1 MQVIGKRKKGIW
13 ARRVSRANKEVV
25 VKKRTL
31 GKTALL
37 VMMAAI
43 LLTGCV
49 GGGEARTES
58 ERVELGTAE
67 SARVELDMGV
77 GALVIEGGAT
87 DLLEGEF
94 TYSHDSWK
102 PVVEYEVRGS
112 EGLLTVSQ
120 PSDLETTG
128 FLNIK
133 YEWDLRFNSEVPM
146 DMKID
151 MGVGGGD
158 LELGDLNLRKLTID
172 VGVGGADISLDGDWE
187 ADLEASI
194 KGGVGGLK
202 VTLPRDVG
210 VRVEAESG
218 LGAVGAPGFDRDG
231 DIYTNDA
238 YGRTDVTLDIKL
250 DVGVGGIELNLR
262 G

>member
-1 MQVIGKRKKGIW
+1 M
-13 ARRVSRANKEVV
+13 
-25 VKKRTL
+25 KKRTL
-31 GKTALL
+31 GRAALL
-37 VMMAAI
+37 VVMAV

-58 ERVELGTAE
+58 EQVELGTAE
-67 SARVELDMGV
+67 SARVQIDMGV
-77 GALVIEGGAT
+77 GVLVIEGGAK

-218 LGAVGAPGFDRDG
+218 LGAVGAPGFNRDG

-238 YGRTDVTLDIKL
+238 YGRTNMTLNVKVE
-250 DVGVGGIELNLR
+250 VGVGGVELNL
-262 G
+262 GP

>member
-1 MQVIGKRKKGIW
+1 MREKEDMVRKRLLNTAGLLAVVIG
-13 ARRVSRANKEVV
+13 
-25 VKKRTL
+25 
-31 GKTALL
+31 LL
-37 VMMAAI
+37 VS
-43 LLTGCV
+43 GCAEV
-49 GGGEARTES
+49 GEARTES

-67 SARVELDMGV
+67 SARVQIDMGV
-77 GALVIEGGAT
+77 GALVIEGGAN

-120 PSDLETTG
+120 PSDLGTIG
-128 FLNIK
+128 FPNVK

-146 DMKID
+146 EMKID
-151 MGVGGGD
+151 MGVGGA
-158 LELGDLNLRKLTID
+158 ELQMGGLNLRELNID

-218 LGAVGAPGFDRDG
+218 LGAVGAPGFNQDG

-238 YGRTDVTLDIKL
+238 YGRTDVTLNVKL
-250 DVGVGGIELNLR
+250 EVGVGGVELNL
-262 G
+262 GG

>member
-1 MQVIGKRKKGIW
+1 VRKQK
-13 ARRVSRANKEVV
+13 
-25 VKKRTL
+25 L

-49 GGGEARTES
+49 GGGETRTES
-58 ERVELGTAE
+58 ERVELGSAE
-67 SARVELDMGV
+67 SARVQIDMGV
-77 GALVIEGGAT
+77 GALVIEGGAN

-120 PSDLETTG
+120 PSDLGTIG
-128 FLNIK
+128 FPNVK

-146 DMKID
+146 EMTID
-151 MGVGGGD
+151 MGVGGA
-158 LELGDLNLRKLTID
+158 ELQMGGLNLRELNID

-218 LGAVGAPGFDRDG
+218 LGAVGAPGFNQDG

-238 YGRTDVTLDIKL
+238 YGRTDVTLNVKL
-250 DVGVGGIELNLR
+250 EVGVGGVELNL
-262 G
+262 GG

>member
-1 MQVIGKRKKGIW
+1 
-13 ARRVSRANKEVV
+13 
-25 VKKRTL
+25 
-31 GKTALL
+31 
-37 VMMAAI
+37 
-43 LLTGCV
+43 
-49 GGGEARTES
+49 
-58 ERVELGTAE
+58 
-67 SARVELDMGV
+67 
-77 GALVIEGGAT
+77 
-87 DLLEGEF
+87 
-94 TYSHDSWK
+94 
-102 PVVEYEVRGS
+102 VRGS

-218 LGAVGAPGFDRDG
+218 LGAVGAPGFNQDG

-238 YGRTDVTLDIKL
+238 YGRSNMTLNVKVE
-250 DVGVGGIELNLR
+250 VGVGGVELNL
-262 G
+262 GP